1 MPTHIGRNNVQKGRL
16 KVEIDMKFAMKS
28 LVVASILAATGAA
41 NAAAVTGNLG
51 QAITVADPAGSGRKA
66 ELTLLSGSGA
76 LSFSNG
82 GWKVGDDVGNIGGL
96 IGALNVGKVSI
107 SGVGGVT
114 VAEKSFNDGLDDYR
128 YESIAT
134 APVIS
139 VTADNVTGQVLAV
152 GSQGG
157 AVQTGTRIPG
167 TLTGGTASV
176 TNLRFDLAGKT
187 VIADLVGTKAA
198 VGTTAAVNFN
208 LPSTT
213 LWTIGTISGPTV
225 IPPSALLAA
234 NPVTAMAAAGFSN
247 IVKKTD
253 ARGVYYEAEAANVIS
268 GLTITTAG
276 FNFFSGALGLG
287 SVGIGALKNVTDY
300 GTVNSALKF
309 SVREVTG
316 TVTPLVP
323 EPSTY
328 ALMGLGLV
336 GMALAARRLAK

>member
-1 MPTHIGRNNVQKGRL
+1 L

-96 IGALNVGKVSI
+96 IGALNVGNVKI

-114 VAEKSFNDGLDDYR
+114 VAEKSFTDDLGDTYR

-157 AVQTGTRIPG
+157 AVQTGTSIKG

-176 TNLRFDLAGKT
+176 TNLRFDLAGKA
-187 VIADLVGTKAA
+187 VVADLVGTKAA

-234 NPVTAMAAAGFSN
+234 NPVTAMAAAGFTN
-247 IVKKTD
+247 ILKKTD

-336 GMALAARRLAK
+336 GMALAARRRAK